1 MANGLLDPLN
11 PLQGLGNVPGV
22 TDLTGQESYITTQ
35 GLTGAITN
43 LADAAA
49 KRQNI
54 PLALGRTG
62 LGFITGRQQG
72 ITDIANMQKL
82 RQDLIKGGLDVT
94 KSGLDI
100 QTSQFDLGQ
109 KQNKQAALFKMI
121 QNLTPEQ
128 QLQAISNPEEFT
140 KTMIGNLGYTAN
152 YKDYLFAKQGGYPG
166 SYTDYT
172 KEIEKYRAT
181 SFNMG
186 GEGAYEKRLGEQ
198 LAEQDI
204 EFVQTSKQLPFSVQ
218 KMDDTLS
225 LIRNPK
231 TRTGKLSGLVTNI
244 DAIKQNFLN
253 VDDSVKEGVGNT
265 QLLDALLGSEV
276 FPMIKALGI
285 GARGLDTPAER
296 EFLRQVMTGTIEL
309 NRDTL
314 TKMTMIRR
322 RQFQA
327 IADEYNR
334 QLKSGELSA
343 YMKQKNLK
351 PLELASGK
359 NSAFIATGTD
369 NDLNRKF
376 SIFSDGR
383 AYYHNQDGSVSD
395 EEVVGF
401 DWLKYNYD

>member
-1 MANGLLDPLN
+1 MAGLFDPLN
-11 PLQGLGNVPGV
+11 PLQGLQNIPGAN
-22 TDLTGQESYITTQ
+22 Q
-35 GLTGAITN
+35 LTGADNFVTSGQVTGFAQGAIPSLLRGDNPLLSIGLGGLGAIQGGQTAASN
-43 LADAAA
+43 LANIA
-49 KRQNI
+49 K
-54 PLALGRTG
+54 T
-62 LGFITGRQQG
+62 
-72 ITDIANMQKL
+72 
-82 RQDLIKGGLDVT
+82 RQDLVKGGLDIT
-94 KSGLDI
+94 EAGLGI
-100 QTSQFDLGQ
+100 QTKDFDLAM
-109 KQNKQAALFKMI
+109 KKRNRAKLLETIYNMP
-121 QNLTPEQ
+121 PEQ
-128 QLQAISNPEEFT
+128 QALAESNPEAFT
-140 KTMIGNLGYTAN
+140 KMLIDQYKPTNSMVEYNLAKSEGY
-152 YKDYLFAKQGGYPG
+152 KG
-166 SYTDYT
+166 SYTDYV
-172 KEIEKYRAT
+172 KEVEKYRAT

-322 RQFQA
+322 RQFQS
-327 IADEYNR
+327 IANEYNR
-334 QLKSGELSA
+334 QLKSGELSS

-351 PLELASGK
+351 PLELAAGK

-383 AYYHNQDGSVSD
+383 AYYHNQDGSISD
-395 EEVVGF
+395 DEVVGF

>member
-1 MANGLLDPLN
+1 MAGLFDPLN
-11 PLQGLGNVPGV
+11 PLQGLQNIPGAN
-22 TDLTGQESYITTQ
+22 Q
-35 GLTGAITN
+35 LTGADNFVTSGQVTGFAQNAIPSLLRGDNPLLSIGLGGLGAIQGGQTAASN
-43 LADAAA
+43 LANIA
-49 KRQNI
+49 K
-54 PLALGRTG
+54 T
-62 LGFITGRQQG
+62 
-72 ITDIANMQKL
+72 
-82 RQDLIKGGLDVT
+82 RQDLVKGGLDIT
-94 KSGLDI
+94 EAGLGI
-100 QTSQFDLGQ
+100 QTKDFDLAM
-109 KQNKQAALFKMI
+109 KKRNRAKLLETIYNMP
-121 QNLTPEQ
+121 PEQ
-128 QLQAISNPEEFT
+128 QALAESNPEAFT
-140 KTMIGNLGYTAN
+140 KMLIDQYKPTNSMVEYNLAKSEGY
-152 YKDYLFAKQGGYPG
+152 KG
-166 SYTDYT
+166 SYTDYV
-172 KEIEKYRAT
+172 KEVEKYRAT

-322 RQFQA
+322 RQFQS
-327 IADEYNR
+327 IANEYNR
-334 QLKSGELSA
+334 QLKSGELSS

-351 PLELASGK
+351 PLELAAGK

-383 AYYHNQDGSVSD
+383 AYYHNQDGSISD
-395 EEVVGF
+395 DEVVGF